1 MADLRFVWVD
11 VFTDRPFGGNPL
23 VVFPQAPELPA
34 DLMQSIAKEFN
45 LSETVF
51 VRPPDDPA
59 HHARL
64 RIFTPAVE
72 LPMAGH
78 PTIGAAFVLAAEG
91 LITTR
96 PGATPVVF
104 EEGVGP
110 IEVTIHR
117 AGEAITSVEMR
128 QPSPVFGPVFG
139 DRGLAA
145 RLLSLDV
152 TDLRDDL
159 PLQTVSCGVPY
170 LLVPVKTLDAV
181 RRIRLRM
188 DVYEEHFATSPD
200 TEAIYAFTLETID
213 PASTAHCRMFAP
225 AGGVP
230 EDPATGSA
238 AGPLGCYLCAR
249 GLTETPMTIEQ
260 GHEVGRASLIR
271 VITNTWSSACVEPRI
286 DGSSVS
292 VGRGRITLED
302 RTPRANHG
310 GSRQKT
316 PQ

>member
-96 PGATPVVF
+96 PGATQVVF

-188 DVYEEHFATSPD
+188 DVYEEHFAMSPD

-213 PASTAHCRMFAP
+213 PANTAHCRMFAP

-238 AGPLGCYLCAR
+238 AGPLGCYLNRHTLAPASAVDPDPHR
-249 GLTETPMTIEQ
+249 LEQ
-260 GHEVGRASLIR
+260 GHAVGRISLLQVRLDSLREAQAGPSVLGRSIKIAAGRLREEMIR
-271 VITNTWSSACVEPRI
+271 P
-286 DGSSVS
+286 
-292 VGRGRITLED
+292 
-302 RTPRANHG
+302 
-310 GSRQKT
+310 
-316 PQ
+316 